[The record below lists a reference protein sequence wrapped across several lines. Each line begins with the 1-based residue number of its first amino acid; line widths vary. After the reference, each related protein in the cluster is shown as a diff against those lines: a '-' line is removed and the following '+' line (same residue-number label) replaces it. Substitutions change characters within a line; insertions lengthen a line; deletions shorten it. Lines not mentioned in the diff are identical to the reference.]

1 MLLMGKR
8 EVNVFLTREVIQSYE
23 LAGPAACTACSRRRM
38 TVRNKPSNSKEASL
52 LNIGCKVVL
61 MSVKHSSSPQ
71 NSRSDEELFFFLA
84 SLMFM

>member
-38 TVRNKPSNSKEASL
+38 TVRNKPSNPTPQPVEVSKFEGQHHFSTLGA
-52 LNIGCKVVL
+52 
-61 MSVKHSSSPQ
+61 
-71 NSRSDEELFFFLA
+71 RWY
-84 SLMFM
+84 

>member
-38 TVRNKPSNSKEASL
+38 TVRNKPSNSKDS
-52 LNIGCKVVL
+52 ITSQHWVQGGI
-61 MSVKHSSSPQ
+61 
-71 NSRSDEELFFFLA
+71 DERQALKFTPELQIR
-84 SLMFM
+84 